1 MEKFLSAVQNENG
14 VENDMATLCKWV
26 REDLFYVVIHD
37 LKIENDQ
44 TMSEDGSL
52 CASFVKCFLERENR
66 SLIVNADIH
75 GASDDEM
82 KAYLKHLWRKG
93 LSRESKGK
101 GNIRKNLSMEKTAVY
116 AAINDAFRSKSPQ
129 FLLDAT

>member
-1 MEKFLSAVQNENG
+1 M
-14 VENDMATLCKWV
+14 
-26 REDLFYVVIHD
+26 VIHD

-66 SLIVNADIH
+66 SYIVNADIH
-75 GASDDEM
+75 GALDDEM
-82 KAYLKHLWRKG
+82 KAYLKHLWTKG

>member
-1 MEKFLSAVQNENG
+1 MKMVL
-14 VENDMATLCKWV
+14 K
-26 REDLFYVVIHD
+26 IHD

-66 SLIVNADIH
+66 SYIVNADIH

-82 KAYLKHLWRKG
+82 KAYLKHL
-93 LSRESKGK
+93 
-101 GNIRKNLSMEKTAVY
+101 
-116 AAINDAFRSKSPQ
+116 
-129 FLLDAT
+129 

>member
-66 SLIVNADIH
+66 SYIVNADIH
-75 GASDDEM
+75 GALDDEM
-82 KAYLKHLWRKG
+82 KAYLKHLWT
-93 LSRESKGK
+93 KGK